1 MHELYQVLGVRSGAA
16 DEEIKVAFRRLA
28 KQLHPDLHPGDADA
42 ERRLQD
48 VLRAYETLS
57 DRPSRMAYDA
67 GLANQRSMRRWRFR
81 ANAMTVVTVFALTV
95 SVGLHWR
102 VLSEALLPPGEH
114 PGRLVGNETH
124 TAISDKAEG
133 ASSSVQGGL
142 PQAAEERGDAAPSKG
157 SELNAEL
164 SYALLDHSSANVDR
178 SLAKPTTVEA
188 PLLQSLPLGDL
199 ASSDLTPAN
208 KTTGP
213 QRSVPQAANKAQ
225 SGSGAGWWVILGSFN
240 VGAADSATTLIA
252 SSVRRAGGAAQRCGL
267 GAFNDFSSKFSG
279 FAPGYMVVVVGP
291 FADKV
296 DAARSQQQVKG
307 CVSGTYVKF
316 AQHLEQ

>member
-1 MHELYQVLGVRSGAA
+1 
-16 DEEIKVAFRRLA
+16 
-28 KQLHPDLHPGDADA
+28 
-42 ERRLQD
+42 
-48 VLRAYETLS
+48 
-57 DRPSRMAYDA
+57 
-67 GLANQRSMRRWRFR
+67 
-81 ANAMTVVTVFALTV
+81 
-95 SVGLHWR
+95 
-102 VLSEALLPPGEH
+102 
-114 PGRLVGNETH
+114 
-124 TAISDKAEG
+124 
-133 ASSSVQGGL
+133 VQGGL
-142 PQAAEERGDAAPSKG
+142 PQVAEERGDAAPSKG

-164 SYALLDHSSANVDR
+164 SYALLDHSSANDP

-213 QRSVPQAANKAQ
+213 QRSVPQAANKAK

-240 VGAADSATTLIA
+240 VGEADSATTLIA

-307 CVSGTYVKF
+307 CVSGTYVKY
-316 AQHLEQ
+316 AQHLEE